1 MAEPLTL
8 YKLMILY
15 LLKKVNYPLSNGQMS
30 EFFVSK
36 SYTDY
41 FTFQMVINELLGTS
55 LIHKE
60 TIRNKVKV
68 NNYVKMIILIAFII
82 GVILVFVS
90 SSRLDLKS
98 FGF

>member
-60 TIRNKVKV
+60 TIRNTSRYELTKRAKRCSF
-68 NNYVKMIILIAFII
+68 ILKI
-82 GVILVFVS
+82 
-90 SSRLDLKS
+90 K
-98 FGF
+98 

>member
-41 FTFQMVINELLGTS
+41 FNFQMVINELLGTS

-68 NNYVKMIILIAFII
+68 QGK
-82 GVILVFVS
+82 FV
-90 SSRLDLKS
+90 RADKRGRRGALL
-98 FGF
+98 F

>member
-60 TIRNKVKV
+60 TIRNTSTLRADKRGRRGA
-68 NNYVKMIILIAFII
+68 LLF
-82 GVILVFVS
+82 
-90 SSRLDLKS
+90 
-98 FGF
+98 

>member
-1 MAEPLTL
+1 
-8 YKLMILY
+8 
-15 LLKKVNYPLSNGQMS
+15 MS

-60 TIRNKVKV
+60 QSEIHTLRADKRGRRGA
-68 NNYVKMIILIAFII
+68 LLF
-82 GVILVFVS
+82 
-90 SSRLDLKS
+90 
-98 FGF
+98 

>member
-41 FTFQMVINELLGTS
+41 FTFHDGNALSIKRRQC
-55 LIHKE
+55 
-60 TIRNKVKV
+60 
-68 NNYVKMIILIAFII
+68 
-82 GVILVFVS
+82 
-90 SSRLDLKS
+90 
-98 FGF
+98 

>member
-55 LIHKE
+55 LIQGNDQKYI
-60 TIRNKVKV
+60 TLRADKRGRRGA
-68 NNYVKMIILIAFII
+68 LLF
-82 GVILVFVS
+82 
-90 SSRLDLKS
+90 
-98 FGF
+98 

>member
-41 FTFQMVINELLGTS
+41 FTFQMVITAGNLSDSQGNNQKYITLRADKRGRRGALL
-55 LIHKE
+55 
-60 TIRNKVKV
+60 
-68 NNYVKMIILIAFII
+68 F
-82 GVILVFVS
+82 
-90 SSRLDLKS
+90 
-98 FGF
+98 